1 MGRKKSP
8 GLQKRGRIWWIDK
21 KIKGYGRLAE
31 SCNTVSLE
39 EAECYL
45 AHRLHEIR
53 QVLVYGQRPTRTF
66 EQAVVKYL
74 NDYQHKRSISRDIC
88 AFKRV
93 MPHIGD
99 LSLDRIHNDTLVYLV
114 INSVTYKFSRI
125 LGTFYARCSGNCFVG

>member
-21 KIKGYGRLAE
+21 TIKGYGRLAE
-31 SCNTVSLE
+31 SCNTDSLE

-45 AHRLHEIR
+45 AHRLNEIR
-53 QVLVYGQRPTRTF
+53 QILVYGQRPTRTF
-66 EQAVVKYL
+66 EQAVIKYL

-99 LSLDRIHNDTLVYLV
+99 LSLDRVHNDTLAQY
-114 INSVTYKFSRI
+114 RQ
-125 LGTFYARCSGNCFVG
+125 ARRKDGVKIGRASCRERV